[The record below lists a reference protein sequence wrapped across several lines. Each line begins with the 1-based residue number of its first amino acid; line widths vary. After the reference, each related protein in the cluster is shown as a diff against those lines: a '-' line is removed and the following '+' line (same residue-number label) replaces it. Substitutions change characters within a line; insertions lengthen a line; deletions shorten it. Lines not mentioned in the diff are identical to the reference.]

1 LQSLWCGRKVRQE
14 GEGLKE
20 EQRERYM
27 PVFLTAPK
35 DLQRT
40 PAYDELLKVMR
51 QQRHQGEEVLADRDL
66 FKDNRHW
73 EKSWKKVYEG
83 ADKLYVLAREDGT
96 VGLGIYKQWKFLSER
111 AVPSEVFFA
120 GAKSA
125 AQGYEE
131 FVLKRIEVAK
141 GEEDL
146 ARFALVDL
154 RS

>member
-1 LQSLWCGRKVRQE
+1 
-14 GEGLKE
+14 
-20 EQRERYM
+20 M
-27 PVFLTAPK
+27 PVYLTAPK

-40 PAYDELLKVMR
+40 PAYDELLRVLR
-51 QQRHQGEEVLADRDL
+51 QERHQGEEVLADRDL

-73 EKSWKKVYEG
+73 KKSWKKVYER

-96 VGLGIYKQWKFLSER
+96 VGLGIYKQWQFLSER

-125 AQGYEE
+125 AAEEGYED
-131 FVLKRIEVAK
+131 FDLKRIEVAK
-141 GEEDL
+141 GEEGL
-146 ARFALVDL
+146 ARLALVDL

>member
-1 LQSLWCGRKVRQE
+1 
-14 GEGLKE
+14 
-20 EQRERYM
+20 M

-35 DLQRT
+35 DLQHT
-40 PAYDELLKVMR
+40 PAYEEMLRLLR
-51 QQRHQGEEVLADRDL
+51 QQKHQGKEVLADRNL

-73 EKSWKKVYEG
+73 RKSWKELYKR

-120 GAKSA
+120 GAETAK
-125 AQGYEE
+125 GYEE
-131 FVLKRIEVAK
+131 FVLRRIEVAK

-146 ARFALVDL
+146 VRFALVTL
-154 RS
+154 HSKA

>member
-1 LQSLWCGRKVRQE
+1 
-14 GEGLKE
+14 
-20 EQRERYM
+20 M
-27 PVFLTAPK
+27 PVFLSAPK

-40 PAYDELLKVMR
+40 PAYDELLRVLRKE
-51 QQRHQGEEVLADRDL
+51 RHRGEEVLADKEL
-66 FKDNRHW
+66 FRDNRHGK
-73 EKSWKKVYEG
+73 KSWKKVYER

-125 AQGYEE
+125 EEGYED
-131 FVLKRIEVAK
+131 FDLKRIEVAK

>member
-1 LQSLWCGRKVRQE
+1 
-14 GEGLKE
+14 
-20 EQRERYM
+20 M

-40 PAYDELLKVMR
+40 PAYEELLRVLR

-66 FKDNRHW
+66 FKDNHHW
-73 EKSWKKVYEG
+73 KKSWKQVYG
-83 ADKLYVLAREDGT
+83 RADKLYVLAREEGT
-96 VGLGIYKQWKFLSER
+96 VGLGIYKQWKFLSEL

-125 AQGYEE
+125 AEEGYED
-131 FVLKRIEVAK
+131 FDLKRIEVAK

>member
-1 LQSLWCGRKVRQE
+1 MTGVQTCALPIWK
-14 GEGLKE
+14 K
-20 EQRERYM
+20 
-27 PVFLTAPK
+27 
-35 DLQRT
+35 
-40 PAYDELLKVMR
+40 
-51 QQRHQGEEVLADRDL
+51 
-66 FKDNRHW
+66 N
-73 EKSWKKVYEG
+73 WKKVYER

-120 GAKSA
+120 GANTS
-125 AQGYEE
+125 QGYEN
-131 FVLKRIEVAK
+131 FGLKRIEVAK

>member
-1 LQSLWCGRKVRQE
+1 
-14 GEGLKE
+14 
-20 EQRERYM
+20 
-27 PVFLTAPK
+27 
-35 DLQRT
+35 
-40 PAYDELLKVMR
+40 
-51 QQRHQGEEVLADRDL
+51 VLADRDL
-66 FKDNRHW
+66 FRDNRHW
-73 EKSWKKVYEG
+73 KKNWKKVYET
-83 ADKLYVLAREDGT
+83 ADKLYVLAGEDGT

-125 AQGYEE
+125 AEKEGYED
-131 FVLKRIEVAK
+131 FGLKRIEVAK

>member
-1 LQSLWCGRKVRQE
+1 
-14 GEGLKE
+14 
-20 EQRERYM
+20 M
-27 PVFLTAPK
+27 PIFLTAPK

-40 PAYDELLKVMR
+40 PAYDELLRVLR

-66 FKDNRHW
+66 FRDNRHW
-73 EKSWKKVYEG
+73 KKSWKELYG
-83 ADKLYVLAREDGT
+83 RADKLYVLAREDGT

-120 GAKSA
+120 GAKT
-125 AQGYEE
+125 AQGYED
-131 FVLKRIEVAK
+131 FGLKRIEVAK
-141 GEEDL
+141 GEEDA

>member
-1 LQSLWCGRKVRQE
+1 
-14 GEGLKE
+14 
-20 EQRERYM
+20 M

-40 PAYDELLKVMR
+40 LTYEELLRVLR
-51 QQRHQGEEVLADRDL
+51 QERHQGEEVVADRDL
-66 FKDNRHW
+66 FRDNRHW
-73 EKSWKKVYEG
+73 KKSWKKVYEG

-125 AQGYEE
+125 AEEGYED
-131 FVLKRIEVAK
+131 FDLKRIEVAK
-141 GEEDL
+141 GEEDP

>member
-1 LQSLWCGRKVRQE
+1 
-14 GEGLKE
+14 
-20 EQRERYM
+20 M
-27 PVFLTAPK
+27 PIFLTAPK

-40 PAYDELLKVMR
+40 PAYDELLRVLS
-51 QQRHQGEEVLADRDL
+51 QQRHRGEEVVADRDL

-73 EKSWKKVYEG
+73 KKNWKELYG
-83 ADKLYVLAREDGT
+83 RADKLYVLAREDGT

-125 AQGYEE
+125 AEEEGYED
-131 FVLKRIEVAK
+131 FDLKRIEVAK
-141 GEEDL
+141 GEEDP

>member
-1 LQSLWCGRKVRQE
+1 
-14 GEGLKE
+14 
-20 EQRERYM
+20 M
-27 PVFLTAPK
+27 PVFFLTAPK

-40 PAYDELLKVMR
+40 PAYDELLRVLR
-51 QQRHQGEEVLADRDL
+51 QQRHQGEEVVADRDL
-66 FKDNRHW
+66 FRDNRHW
-73 EKSWKKVYEG
+73 KKSWKEVYG
-83 ADKLYVLAREDGT
+83 RADKLYVLAREDGT

-111 AVPSEVFFA
+111 AVPSEVFFE

-125 AQGYEE
+125 EEGYED
-131 FVLKRIEVAK
+131 FDLKRIEVPK